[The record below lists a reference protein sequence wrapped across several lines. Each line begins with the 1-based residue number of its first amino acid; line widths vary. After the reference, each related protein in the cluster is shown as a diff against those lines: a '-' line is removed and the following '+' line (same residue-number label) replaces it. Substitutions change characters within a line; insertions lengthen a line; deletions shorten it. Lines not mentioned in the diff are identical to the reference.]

1 LTFEGDGILKKRN
14 KVNTGLYFAA
24 VCVMNIVAYPAIV
37 AWTLA
42 GIIFFPFGFVL
53 WKVLTGWEG
62 DRIMRHFVWLYGRG
76 WLGIMLPFVRFRRE
90 GFTNNRIDLP
100 CIAVINHLSFFD
112 TYCMALMPV
121 SNMAFTIRSWP
132 FKMPWYAPFMRLA
145 NYLDLETIGW
155 EGTLEAGSK
164 ILSKGGLLL
173 FFPEGHRSKD
183 GQIQRFYSGAFKL
196 AIETGIPIVPLCIIG
211 TDRLLPPNRWWLLP
225 SRVCFRVLPP
235 VSPKE
240 FTGETA
246 HADLRKHVKNL
257 MAENLAEMRK
267 LQK

>member
-1 LTFEGDGILKKRN
+1 LIFEGDGIPKKRN
-14 KVNTGLYFAA
+14 KVNAGLYFAA
-24 VCVMNIVAYPAIV
+24 VCVMNIVAYPAMI
-37 AWTLA
+37 AWTIA

-62 DRIMRHFVWLYGRG
+62 DRIMRHFVWIYGRG

-90 GFTNNRIDLP
+90 GFTNNRLNLP
-100 CIAVINHLSFFD
+100 CIIVINHLSFFD
-112 TYCMALMPV
+112 TYCMGLLPV
-121 SNMAFTIRSWP
+121 SNIAFTIRSWP

-145 NYLDLETIGW
+145 NYLDLEAIGW
-155 EGTLEAGSK
+155 DGTFEAGSR
-164 ILSKGGLLL
+164 ILSKGGSLL
-173 FFPEGHRSKD
+173 FFPEGHRSRD
-183 GQIQRFYSGAFKL
+183 GQIQRFYSGPFKL
-196 AIETGIPIVPLCIIG
+196 AVETGASIVPLCITG

-225 SRVCFRVLPP
+225 ARVCLRVLAP

-246 HADLRKHVKNL
+246 HVDLRRHVKNL
-257 MAENLAEMRK
+257 MTENLKEMRK